1 MRRIKVNFDGQ
12 WLLGTKKSYK
22 IRYYYTKAVAEVGG
36 MLAGSAAVETR
47 SQPVVVLASGERW
60 YVVHTLPSQESRAA
74 ANLVNQG
81 FRTFLPR
88 RQKTV
93 RHARRLLTTEAAFFP
108 RYLFIVMDPTR
119 DQWRSVNG
127 TFGVARLVM
136 RGEQPQ
142 PAPWGIVETLQA
154 SCDEAGLFQH
164 GLRLNVGNIVRMM
177 GGPFSEQLA
186 IIEQL
191 DDDGRVRVLLDILG
205 RKVAV
210 ATHSNGVL
218 PLADA

>member
-1 MRRIKVNFDGQ
+1 
-12 WLLGTKKSYK
+12 
-22 IRYYYTKAVAEVGG
+22 
-36 MLAGSAAVETR
+36 MLARSSAAEDRGR
-47 SQPVVVLASGERW
+47 SIVILTQGERW
-60 YVVHTLPSQESRAA
+60 YAVHTLPLQESRAA
-74 ANLVNQG
+74 ANLINQG

-93 RHARRLLTTEAAFFP
+93 RHARRLLTVEAAFFP

-127 TFGVARLVM
+127 TFGVARMVM

-142 PAPWGIVETLQA
+142 PVPWGIVEALQA

-164 GLRLNVGNIVRMM
+164 SLRLHVGNTVRMM
-177 GGPFSEQLA
+177 GGPFSEQLGT
-186 IIEQL
+186 IDQL
-191 DDDGRVRVLLDILG
+191 DDEGRVRVLLDILG
-205 RKVAV
+205 RKVPV

-218 PLADA
+218 PLANA